1 MPESVSCFIWIY
13 EIAAIFWEIRPF
25 FVTEQRTKM
34 TSYHGTARQAGGKTT
49 GAKHAFKGPFY
60 MSYFILG

>member
-13 EIAAIFWEIRPF
+13 EIAAIFWGIRLF

-34 TSYHGTARQAGGKTT
+34 TSYHGTVRQAGGETT
-49 GAKHAFKGPFY
+49 GAKHAF
-60 MSYFILG
+60 